1 MNASNTMRTARRFLL
16 AGVTLAVAACGGG
29 GGGGAVPAGSTL
41 GMMASSVTSSD
52 GKVTVSVGDNALQAA
67 TSIAIAPAE
76 PDAATAADPSLVPG
90 TTYEYTAPRLQVP
103 EQVLIRIDSP
113 HAVAA
118 AVAAM
123 PGRARIQ
130 ALPPGYFPPPTCLVN
145 STVLQ
150 APVQNI
156 WVDGDQC
163 PQAPAP
169 ACLKIVTVEGENLNP
184 LDGVPAS
191 KTTLCAPAADLVAVP
206 GDQICPSGYREVTG
220 EPAFADFAAQHSLSK
235 ICERLTV
242 STGAVLGMHGKP
254 SSVPCTPRDGYFLCV
269 SGQLPTGRLSV
280 MWDRTPPN
288 EPLIG
293 FFAPKTLPASL
304 GVPLRVV
311 VPEDGSPTTMTFTI
325 KATDPDGLGGVELVE
340 ASGAAPQP
348 STYGAGVG
356 LLPGHTVW
364 SAPAAAFS
372 GAPLKSYESGPIE
385 VPYSLADPASRL
397 FFFRVFD
404 RAGNSRLSLK
414 LALPRAT
421 DEITID
427 SFGLGSEIVLG
438 ALVQGL
444 KFKVKGAAASS
455 IDHGVGAIPVVDT
468 LEYGSER
475 FFPLDPVPGLT
486 YTLTATHPTRATKT
500 ATFTYGVDTTA
511 PTVQLFGAPTGLI
524 APATTTLTATAS
536 DVVGIAKVEFFRGAT
551 LIATDTTAP
560 YSQVVNLSVA
570 DAGTIAFTAKGYD
583 AAGNVATSNV
593 VNVAVGVADV
603 TPPLVSLVASPA
615 TLVAPGMVT
624 LQASAS
630 DAGGIARVEFYRG
643 TTLLHTATSPPHQ
656 TTVPLTAADVGSVS
670 FTARAIDTQQNTT
683 VSAPAI
689 VVVSTASAQD
699 TYASPSGVDA
709 GNTTCAQATPCRS
722 IAQAAAAAGANST
735 VWLNNG
741 VYDGSTQPAPI
752 PIPAGLTLRALT
764 PGLAGIGQQIVLQ
777 GNATVVGVVLRR
789 NNFGDFGSI
798 AASAGAVTLDGVK
811 ATGSAA
817 MGSAFPAVLVLSG
830 TVHATMTPGNV
841 ADYCDQ
847 LAPIGQSNGTYGAL
861 SGSARLSVNG
871 GLFGGAA
878 LGGSDGVNG
887 AFNRGAFNLAGSSRL
902 DLNNI
907 VLNVDSSGIFVFGDA
922 TQVHLNASVVQA
934 SANTGPGYGI
944 HAAKGTPQITLT
956 NSVINGFNNAYSR
969 SSAGIS
975 VGTFAQPGAQAVVT
989 ATNSLVIG
997 SNLGIFVTEQGS
1009 SASSLTLTGSN
1020 FGAVENT
1027 HGGIVCRDACSIDLT
1042 GGEISENATSDPA
1055 ATSSTFHGGVWMG
1068 MATKTYQL
1076 RLRNMIIVDNRSTA
1090 GSNADAS
1097 NNSGV
1102 TMVGNATSG
1111 FDLGTGSSPGNN
1123 LIAGNTSSAQTTG
1136 LAVAVAPGIT
1146 VRAVGNTFMA
1156 NVQGADAQG
1165 KYQLGIA
1172 PCGASSCSLTSTS
1185 APGANFRITSGT
1197 LRLAE

>member
-1 MNASNTMRTARRFLL
+1 MTASAIERAVRALALAAVVAGL
-16 AGVTLAVAACGGG
+16 AGCGGG
-29 GGGGAVPAGSTL
+29 GGGDPAPAGQTL
-41 GMMASSVTSSD
+41 GPTAGSVTSSD
-52 GKVTVSVGDNALQAA
+52 GKVTVSVGDNALQGA
-67 TSIAIAPAE
+67 TTIAIAPAE

-118 AVAAM
+118 AAAAM

-184 LDGVPAS
+184 LDGIPAS

-242 STGAVLGMHGKP
+242 STGAVLGVHGKP

-304 GVPLRVV
+304 GVPLRIV

-340 ASGAAPQP
+340 ASGAAPLP

-404 RAGNSRLSLK
+404 RSGNSRLSLK

-427 SFGLGSEIVLG
+427 SFGLGTEIVLG
-438 ALVQGL
+438 VLVQGL

-455 IDHGVGAIPVVDT
+455 IDHGLGNVPVVDT
-468 LEYGSER
+468 LEYWSER

-524 APATTTLTATAS
+524 APGTTTLTATAS
-536 DVVGIAKVEFFRGAT
+536 DAVGIAKVEFFRGAT
-551 LIATDTTAP
+551 LIATDTAAP
-560 YSQVVNLSVA
+560 YSQVVNLGVA
-570 DAGTIAFTAKGYD
+570 DAGTIAFTAKAYD
-583 AAGNVATSNV
+583 AAGNVTTSNV

-603 TPPLVSLVASPA
+603 TPPVVSLVASPA
-615 TLVAPGMVT
+615 TLVAPGTVT

-643 TTLLHTATSPPHQ
+643 ATLLDIRAVAPYQ
-656 TTVPLTAADVGSVS
+656 TTVALSAADVGSIS
-670 FTARAIDTQQNTT
+670 FTAKAIDGSANATT
-683 VSAPAI
+683 SAPA
-689 VVVSTASAQD
+689 VVLVSVPTVQD
-699 TYASPSGVDA
+699 RYASPVGIDT
-709 GNTTCAQATPCRS
+709 GNASCAQATPCLT
-722 IAQAAAAAGANST
+722 IAKAASLTPSGGT
-735 VWLNNG
+735 VWLTNG
-741 VYDGSTQPAPI
+741 IYNGTTQPAPI
-752 PIPAGLTLRALT
+752 AVPAGVALRALT
-764 PGLAGIGQQIVLQ
+764 PGMAAVGQGIVLQ
-777 GNATVVGVVLRR
+777 GSASVAGIALRR
-789 NNFGDFGSI
+789 LNFGDIGWI
-798 AASAGAVTLDGVK
+798 EASSGTVTIDGVRVV
-811 ATGSAA
+811 GSAQA
-817 MGSAFPAVLVLSG
+817 PSGFSAAFALSG
-830 TVHATMTPGNV
+830 TVQATMTPGGI
-841 ADYCDQ
+841 ADYADQ
-847 LAPIGQSNGTYGAL
+847 LSPVGQGTGTYATLAGSSRLTL
-861 SGSARLSVNG
+861 SGG
-871 GLFGGAA
+871 TFGGAA
-878 LGGSDGVNG
+878 LGGADGVNG
-887 AFNRGAFNLAGSSRL
+887 SVGRGAFILTGDSRL
-902 DLNNI
+902 DLDGVI
-907 VLNVDSSGIFVFGDA
+907 LNVDSSGIVD
-922 TQVHLNASVVQA
+922 A
-934 SANTGPGYGI
+934 SAPR
-944 HAAKGTPQITLT
+944 P
-956 NSVINGFNNAYSR
+956 
-969 SSAGIS
+969 SSS
-975 VGTFAQPGAQAVVT
+975 
-989 ATNSLVIG
+989 
-997 SNLGIFVTEQGS
+997 
-1009 SASSLTLTGSN
+1009 
-1020 FGAVENT
+1020 
-1027 HGGIVCRDACSIDLT
+1027 
-1042 GGEISENATSDPA
+1042 
-1055 ATSSTFHGGVWMG
+1055 
-1068 MATKTYQL
+1068 
-1076 RLRNMIIVDNRSTA
+1076 
-1090 GSNADAS
+1090 
-1097 NNSGV
+1097 
-1102 TMVGNATSG
+1102 
-1111 FDLGTGSSPGNN
+1111 
-1123 LIAGNTSSAQTTG
+1123 
-1136 LAVAVAPGIT
+1136 
-1146 VRAVGNTFMA
+1146 
-1156 NVQGADAQG
+1156 
-1165 KYQLGIA
+1165 
-1172 PCGASSCSLTSTS
+1172 
-1185 APGANFRITSGT
+1185 
-1197 LRLAE
+1197 